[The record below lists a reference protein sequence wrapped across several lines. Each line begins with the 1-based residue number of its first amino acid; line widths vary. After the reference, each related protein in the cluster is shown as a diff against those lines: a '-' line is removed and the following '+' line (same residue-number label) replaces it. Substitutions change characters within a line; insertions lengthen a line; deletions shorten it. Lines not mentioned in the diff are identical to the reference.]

1 MIKSSKTLARTLI
14 AAGATAVVAIA
25 ATPALAQAQAARTD
39 VLSLSASATTEVTR
53 DLLQL
58 RFSTTR
64 EGKDATAVQNEL
76 KQALDAALAE
86 ARKVAKPGQV
96 DLQAGNLSVY
106 PRYGQPKP
114 GSSASPQITGWQGS
128 VELLVQGR
136 DMETISKLSGRIQS
150 LAIANVSYGL
160 SREAREKAEG
170 EVVSQAIASYK
181 AKASIYAQQF
191 GYSGYRVG
199 EVSVNA
205 DQPMP
210 VMAAPMA
217 RFKAMGASADEA
229 LPVESG
235 KATVTVNV
243 NGNVVMTR

>member
-1 MIKSSKTLARTLI
+1 MIRSSKILARTLI
-14 AAGATAVVAIA
+14 AAGAVAVL
-25 ATPALAQAQAARTD
+25 PAMAQAQAVRTD
-39 VLSLSASATTEVTR
+39 LLSLSASATTEVTR

-64 EGKDATAVQNEL
+64 EGKEAAAVQSEL
-76 KQALDAALAE
+76 KQALDAALTE
-86 ARKVAKPGQV
+86 ARKVARPGQV

-106 PRYGQPKP
+106 PRYGQPKA
-114 GSSASPQITGWQGS
+114 GSSAAPQITGWQGS

-136 DMETISKLSGRIQS
+136 DIEAISKLSGRISS

-160 SREAREKAEG
+160 SREAREKAEN

-181 AKASIYAQQF
+181 SKAAIYAKEF
-191 GYSGYRVG
+191 GYSNYRIG

-205 DQPMP
+205 DQPVA

-217 RFKAMGASADEA
+217 RFKTMSASADEA

-243 NGNVVMTR
+243 NGSVLMTK

>member
-1 MIKSSKTLARTLI
+1 MIRTSKTKALTRVLL
-14 AAGATAVVAIA
+14 AAGAVALVPA
-25 ATPALAQAQAARTD
+25 AARAEAPRTD
-39 VLSLSASATTEVTR
+39 VLNLSASATTEVPR

-86 ARKVAKPGQV
+86 ARKIAKPGQV
-96 DLQAGNLSVY
+96 ELQAGNLSVY
-106 PRYGQPKP
+106 PRYGNVK
-114 GSSASPQITGWQGS
+114 SSVSAGTPQITGWQGS

-136 DMETISKLSGRIQS
+136 DMESISRLSGRIQTLS
-150 LAIANVSYGL
+150 IANVGYGL

-170 EVVSQAIASYK
+170 DVVSQAISAYKTKAAS
-181 AKASIYAQQF
+181 YAQQF
-191 GYSGYRVG
+191 GYSNYRIG

-205 DQPMP
+205 DQPQLM
-210 VMAAPMA
+210 MAAAP
-217 RFKAMGASADEA
+217 RFKAMAASADEA

-243 NGNVVMTR
+243 SGNVVMTR

>member
-1 MIKSSKTLARTLI
+1 MIRSSKILARTLI
-14 AAGATAVVAIA
+14 AAGAVAVL
-25 ATPALAQAQAARTD
+25 PAMAQAQAARTD
-39 VLSLSASATTEVTR
+39 VLSLSASATTEVAR

-64 EGKDATAVQNEL
+64 EGKEAAAVQNEL

-106 PRYGQPKP
+106 PRYGQPK
-114 GSSASPQITGWQGS
+114 GASSSAAPQITGWQGS

-136 DMETISKLSGRIQS
+136 DIEAISKLSGRISS

-160 SREAREKAEG
+160 SREAREKAEDD
-170 EVVSQAIASYK
+170 VVGQAIASYK
-181 AKASIYAQQF
+181 AKAAVYAKQF
-191 GYSGYRVG
+191 GYSGYRIG

-205 DQPMP
+205 DQPVAM
-210 VMAAPMA
+210 MAAPMA
-217 RFKAMGASADEA
+217 RMKVMSASADEA
-229 LPVESG
+229 LPTESG

-243 NGNVVMTR
+243 NGNVLMTK

>member
-1 MIKSSKTLARTLI
+1 MIRSSKILARTLI
-14 AAGATAVVAIA
+14 AAGAVAVL
-25 ATPALAQAQAARTD
+25 PAMAQAQAARTD
-39 VLSLSASATTEVTR
+39 VLALNASATTEVTR

-64 EGKDATAVQNEL
+64 EGKEAGAVQNEL
-76 KQALDAALAE
+76 KQALEAALTE

-106 PRYGQPKP
+106 PRYGQPK
-114 GSSASPQITGWQGS
+114 GSSSAAPQITGWQGS

-136 DMETISKLSGRIQS
+136 DIEAISKLSGRINS

-160 SREAREKAEG
+160 SREAREKAEDD
-170 EVVSQAIASYK
+170 VVAQAIASYK
-181 AKASIYAQQF
+181 AKAALYAKQF
-191 GYSGYRVG
+191 GYSGYRIG

-205 DQPMP
+205 DQPAP
-210 VMAAPMA
+210 VMMAAQA
-217 RFKAMGASADEA
+217 RFKTMASSADEA

>member
-1 MIKSSKTLARTLI
+1 MIQTSKKLARTLI
-14 AAGATAVVAIA
+14 AAGAVAVV
-25 ATPALAQAQAARTD
+25 PALSYADPARTD
-39 VLSLSASATTEVTR
+39 LLSLSASATTEVAR

-64 EGKDATAVQNEL
+64 EGKDAGAVQNEL
-76 KQALDAALAE
+76 KQALDAALSE

-96 DLQAGNLSVY
+96 ELQAGNLSIY
-106 PRYGQPKP
+106 PRYGQPK
-114 GSSASPQITGWQGS
+114 SSASAAPQITGWQGS

-136 DMETISKLSGRIQS
+136 DMEAISKLSGRIQS
-150 LAIANVSYGL
+150 LSIANVSYGL

-181 AKASIYAQQF
+181 AKAAVYAQQF
-191 GYSGYRVG
+191 GYAGYRIG

-205 DQPMP
+205 DQPPMP
-210 VMAAPMA
+210 MMAAAP
-217 RFKAMGASADEA
+217 RFKAMSAGADEA

-243 NGNVVMTR
+243 SGNVVMTR

>member
-1 MIKSSKTLARTLI
+1 MIRSSKTLARSLI
-14 AAGATAVVAIA
+14 AAGAVVALV
-25 ATPALAQAQAARTD
+25 PAMAQAEPAKTD
-39 VLSLSASATTEVTR
+39 VLSLSASATTEVAR
-53 DLLQL
+53 DMLQL

-64 EGKDATAVQNEL
+64 EGKEAAAVQTEL

-96 DLQAGNLSVY
+96 DLQAGNLSIY
-106 PRYGQPKP
+106 PRYGQPKA
-114 GSSASPQITGWQGS
+114 GSSAAPQITGWQGS

-136 DMETISKLSGRIQS
+136 DMEAISKLSGRISS

-170 EVVSQAIASYK
+170 EVVAQAIASYK
-181 AKASIYAQQF
+181 SKASIYAKEF
-191 GYSGYRVG
+191 GYSNYRIG

-210 VMAAPMA
+210 VMMAAQA
-217 RFKAMGASADEA
+217 RFKTMGAAADEA

-243 NGNVVMTR
+243 SGNVVMTK

>member
-1 MIKSSKTLARTLI
+1 MIRRSKTLVRTLI
-14 AAGATAVVAIA
+14 AAGAVAVLPVMAQ
-25 ATPALAQAQAARTD
+25 AQAQAARTD
-39 VLSLSASATTEVTR
+39 VLSLNASATTEVTR

-58 RFSTTR
+58 RFSTSR
-64 EGKDATAVQNEL
+64 EGKEAAAVQNEL
-76 KQALDAALAE
+76 KQALDAALTE

-106 PRYGQPKP
+106 PRYGQPKA
-114 GSSASPQITGWQGS
+114 GSSATPQITGWQGS

-136 DMETISKLSGRIQS
+136 DLEAISKLSGRIQS

-160 SREAREKAEG
+160 SREAREKAEDD
-170 EVVSQAIASYK
+170 VVSQAIASYK
-181 AKASIYAQQF
+181 AKAAVYAKQF
-191 GYSGYRVG
+191 GYSGYRIG

-205 DQPMP
+205 DQPAP
-210 VMAAPMA
+210 VMMAAQA
-217 RFKAMGASADEA
+217 RFKTMGASADEG

>member
-1 MIKSSKTLARTLI
+1 MIRTSKKLARTLM
-14 AAGATAVVAIA
+14 AAGAVAMV
-25 ATPALAQAQAARTD
+25 PALSYADPARTD
-39 VLSLSASATTEVTR
+39 LLSLSASATTEVAR

-64 EGKDATAVQNEL
+64 EGKDAGAVQNEL
-76 KQALDAALAE
+76 KQALDAALTE

-96 DLQAGNLSVY
+96 DLQAGNLSIY
-106 PRYGQPKP
+106 PRYGQPK
-114 GSSASPQITGWQGS
+114 SSTSAAPQITGWQGS

-136 DMETISKLSGRIQS
+136 DMEAISKLSGRIQS
-150 LAIANVSYGL
+150 LSIASVSYGL

-170 EVVSQAIASYK
+170 DVVAQAIASYK
-181 AKASIYAQQF
+181 AKAAVYAQQF
-191 GYSGYRVG
+191 GYAGYRIG

-205 DQPMP
+205 DQPPMP
-210 VMAAPMA
+210 MMAAAP
-217 RFKAMGASADEA
+217 RFKAMSASADEA

-243 NGNVVMTR
+243 SGNVVMTR

>member
-1 MIKSSKTLARTLI
+1 MIRTSKTLTRALI
-14 AAGATAVVAIA
+14 AAGAIALVPAVSNAE
-25 ATPALAQAQAARTD
+25 PAKTD
-39 VLSLSASATTEVTR
+39 VLALSASATTEVAR

-64 EGKDATAVQNEL
+64 EGKEAAAVQNEL
-76 KQALDAALAE
+76 KQALDGDRIE
-86 ARKVAKPGQV
+86 V

-106 PRYGQPKP
+106 PRYGQVKP
-114 GSSASPQITGWQGS
+114 GTSGSPQITGWQGS

-136 DMETISKLSGRIQS
+136 DMEAISKLSGRIQS

-160 SREAREKAEG
+160 SREAREKAEN

-181 AKASIYAQQF
+181 AKASVYAQQF
-191 GYSGYRVG
+191 GYAGYRIG

-210 VMAAPMA
+210 VMMAAAP
-217 RFKAMGASADEA
+217 RFKAMAAAADEA

-243 NGNVVMTR
+243 SGNVVMTR

>member
-1 MIKSSKTLARTLI
+1 MIRISKKLARTLI
-14 AAGATAVVAIA
+14 AAGAVAAV
-25 ATPALAQAQAARTD
+25 PAMAQAADAARTD
-39 VLSLSASATTEVTR
+39 VLSLSASATTEVAR

-64 EGKDATAVQNEL
+64 EGKEAGAVQNEL

-106 PRYGQPKP
+106 PRYGQTKP

-150 LAIANVSYGL
+150 LSIANVSYGL

-170 EVVSQAIASYK
+170 DVVSQAIASYK
-181 AKASIYAQQF
+181 AKAASYAQQF
-191 GYSGYRVG
+191 GYAGYRIG

-205 DQPMP
+205 DQPMA

-217 RFKAMGASADEA
+217 RFKTMSAGADEA

-243 NGNVVMTR
+243 SGNVVMTR